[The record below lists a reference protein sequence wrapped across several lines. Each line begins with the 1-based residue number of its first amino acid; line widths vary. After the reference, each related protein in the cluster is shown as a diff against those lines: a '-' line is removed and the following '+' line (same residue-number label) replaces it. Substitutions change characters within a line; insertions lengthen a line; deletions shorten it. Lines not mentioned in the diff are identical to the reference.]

1 MTRDTDSQIDRAVSA
16 EASRQLSKTDQR
28 RVESRAW
35 GRGIDVPVFLA
46 HGRGEA
52 VGQAPR
58 SLKAPTVRFVSTPVI
73 PRSANPDI
81 ALKPVRRALKLEEE
95 KPKIRIPARTF
106 PWQLEAVE
114 APLEYLQIRGAT
126 IRVVDMSSIGPLS
139 GYAAKLVGS
148 HDLSERADTLTRVSL
163 EREFDEGLLF
173 GGKILRSG
181 KLGGE
186 SPIFALATDGPNEAR
201 KVGVWRTRISGDRRT
216 IVVARGLYGDI
227 EAVNRR
233 LGFAGYK
240 EPAPGSFGK

>member
-1 MTRDTDSQIDRAVSA
+1 MTRDTDRQIDRAVSA
-16 EASRQLSKTDQR
+16 DSSRQLPNTDKR
-28 RVESRAW
+28 RADDRAW
-35 GRGIDVPVFLA
+35 KRGIDVPVFLA

-52 VGQAPR
+52 VDQAPR
-58 SLKAPTVRFVSTPVI
+58 SLKAPAIRVVSTPPR
-73 PRSANPDI
+73 PRSVNSDV
-81 ALKPVRRALKLEEE
+81 ALAPVRRALRLEQE
-95 KPKIRIPARTF
+95 KATVRIPARTF

-114 APLEYLQIRGAT
+114 APLELLQIRGAT